1 MPLNKTR
8 LLVMSVAAAVTHAY
22 TGSRNLGANSLRMVS
37 SLPRLRD
44 RLSSVQPATGWSE
57 RASSSADLR
66 SIPSKHPRHSSGGP
80 ARSREVAE
88 VLRPLVVCGPSGVG
102 KGTIINRF
110 MDAVGGRRDGP
121 RFGFSVSHT
130 TRKPRPGEVD
140 GTHYNFVTREQME
153 EKIRAGEF
161 LEHAEVHGNLYGT
174 SVRSLLD
181 VSRAS
186 DAARSRL
193 GGTPA
198 SGGRQCLLD
207 IDVEGVRSVKEYQR
221 RRREARAAAPRL
233 GKERSTSQ
241 YSGRPGR
248 GTLLPDLDARF
259 VFIAPPS
266 IDSLRERLVERGT
279 ETDETLS
286 TRLGNA
292 QAELD
297 YGLAEG
303 NFDAVVVNDDLDR
316 AVEEF
321 ERVVWGLYRKRT

>member
-1 MPLNKTR
+1 MPPNKT
-8 LLVMSVAAAVTHAY
+8 LLAMFVAAAVTHAY
-22 TGSRNLGANSLRMVS
+22 TGTRNLGANSLRMVS

-44 RLSSVQPATGWSE
+44 RLSSDHPVSGWSE
-57 RASSSADLR
+57 RTSSSTDLR
-66 SIPSKHPRHSSGGP
+66 RIPSKHPRHSSGRPSG
-80 ARSREVAE
+80 EVSK

-102 KGTIINRF
+102 KGTIISRF
-110 MDAVGGRRDGP
+110 MDATGERRDDP
-121 RFGFSVSHT
+121 QFGFSVSHT

-140 GTHYNFVTREQME
+140 GTHYHFATREQME
-153 EKIRAGEF
+153 AMIRSGEF

-186 DAARSRL
+186 DVGMSRL
-193 GGTPA
+193 GGTPG

-221 RRREARAAAPRL
+221 RQREASLITPTL

-241 YSGRPGR
+241 YSGRPGLGR
-248 GTLLPDLDARF
+248 GTLPDLDARF

-266 IDSLRERLVERGT
+266 IDSLRERLIERGT
-279 ETDETLS
+279 ETDDTLT

-321 ERVVWGLYRKRT
+321 EKVVLGLYRKRT